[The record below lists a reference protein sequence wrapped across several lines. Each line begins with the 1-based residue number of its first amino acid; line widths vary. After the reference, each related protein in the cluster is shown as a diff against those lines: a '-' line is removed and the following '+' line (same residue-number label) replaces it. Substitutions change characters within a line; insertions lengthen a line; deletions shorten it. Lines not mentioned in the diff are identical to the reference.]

1 MDYTRKLAEFCSGVA
16 YGSLP
21 ENIILKSKQ
30 CLLDFIANVYGS
42 LELEPV
48 QRIAERIKSLKNAPN
63 STVLGFGFRTDIQ
76 NAAFINGTLAEA
88 IEGQDGLR
96 FGGNHSGTA
105 VIPAALA
112 AAESA
117 GKSGRDVI
125 AAIVAGYETANRISA
140 SMHPHHTLSGFLPT
154 GTCGTFG
161 AAAAAGNVFGYDA
174 ACMVNAFG
182 NAGYLVPLSMAEQ
195 LMGGYTIKMVQGGQ
209 AASAGIMAA
218 WLAESGITG
227 IPVVLE
233 GSELQ
238 GGFTQI
244 TTCRTGGTPVWERI
258 TDGLGEVFSIEDV
271 YFKPYTACRHTHG
284 AAQAVLELGKEKKIR
299 PDDVDHINVYT
310 YGIAKIAVGKEFPA
324 GGSIVSAQF
333 SIPFVVAVCMIDG
346 DLGPLQL
353 TEKRL
358 SDPAVVN
365 LSKKIDVHS
374 DDDLN
379 KMYPDKTASRV
390 EITLRGGEVLTR
402 QIDIPVGDPRDPMG
416 NDALTEKTL
425 RFAVNR
431 DRKAVMKIVDM
442 VLNLEKLTDMREL
455 MESV

>member
-1 MDYTRKLAEFCSGVA
+1 MEYTRKLAEFCSSVA
-16 YGSLP
+16 YKDLP
-21 ENIILKSKQ
+21 ESVILKSKQ
-30 CLLDFIANVYGS
+30 CILDFIANVYGS

-48 QRIAERIKSLKNAPN
+48 HRIAQCIKSLGNAPN
-63 STVLGFGFRTDIQ
+63 STVLGFGFRTDMQ

-88 IEGQDGLR
+88 IEGQDGSR
-96 FGGNHSGTA
+96 FGGNHAGTA

-112 AAESA
+112 AAEAS
-117 GKSGRDVI
+117 GKGGSDVI
-125 AAIVAGYETANRISA
+125 TAVVAGYETANRISA
-140 SMHPHHTLSGFLPT
+140 AVHPHHTLSGFLPT

-161 AAAAAGNVFGYDA
+161 AAVAAANVYGYDA
-174 ACMVNAFG
+174 ERMLNALG
-182 NAGYLVPLSMAEQ
+182 NAGYLVPVSMAEQ
-195 LMGGYTIKMVQGGQ
+195 LMGGFTVKMVQGGQ

-227 IPVVLE
+227 APYVLE
-233 GSELQ
+233 GSALE

-244 TTCRTGGTPVWERI
+244 TTRRTGGNPVFERI
-258 TDGLGEVFSIEDV
+258 TDGLGEVYSIEDV

-299 PDDVDHINVYT
+299 PEDVDHINVFT
-310 YGIAKIAVGKEFPA
+310 YGIAKIAVGKEVPYN
-324 GGSIVSAQF
+324 GSIVSAQF
-333 SIPFVVAVCMIDG
+333 SIPYVVAVCMIDG

-358 SDPAVVN
+358 SDPAVIDF
-365 LSKKIDVHS
+365 SRKIDVQS

-390 EITLRGGEVLTR
+390 EITLRSGEVLKK
-402 QIDIPVGDPRDPMG
+402 QVDVPEGDPRAPMG

-425 RFAVNR
+425 RFAVNK

-442 VLNLEKLTDMREL
+442 VINLEKLTNIREL
-455 MESV
+455 METV